1 MAAIAD
7 AAGAAAR
14 WGDRSVRLARFRG
27 DGWQWVA
34 PEPRL
39 AMRAALVIRASLR
52 AEGRAFDTRISIG
65 IGPGSL
71 PSYGELAAASG
82 PAFQLSGRGLDEMG
96 RSRRLALA
104 WAVPPACAG
113 ERRALVALV
122 DEIARRWTPAQAA
135 GPARGASARAAGP
148 DGTRRRARSRAADRR
163 PAPARRRCRRFWQ
176 ARSMH
181 WKLATDDASLH
192 PQGAVKRY
200 ITAFT
205 AVALRHA

>member
-1 MAAIAD
+1 MPDTLAVLTGDIVRSSALAQSGLDAAMAAIAE

-14 WGDRSVRLARFRG
+14 WGDRSARLARFRG

-71 PSYGELAAASG
+71 PSDGELAAASG

-122 DEIARRWTPAQAA
+122 DEIARRWTPAQARVLRA
-135 GPARGASARAAGP
+135 ALQPEPPAQTELAAALGVAQQTVARHLRAAGAGALAGAL
-148 DGTRRRARSRAADRR
+148 DALEAGDR
-163 PAPARRRCRRFWQ
+163 
-176 ARSMH
+176 
-181 WKLATDDASLH
+181 
-192 PQGAVKRY
+192 
-200 ITAFT
+200 
-205 AVALRHA
+205 